1 MKIVGLITE
10 YNPFHNG
17 HKYHIEQAKKITGA
31 DAAIVVMS
39 GDYVQR
45 GMPAI
50 MPKRLRAEMA
60 LNCGAAAV
68 FELPVCYSTGSAELF
83 ALGAVSL
90 LDKLGIVDYLC
101 FGSECND
108 LQGLQAI
115 ADILCEEPTEY
126 KQLLQEALRS
136 GLSFP
141 AARQEALGTIMK
153 TADSSFLLNDP
164 NNILGVEYLKALRR
178 LNSNITP
185 CTIKRQ
191 DSHYHDRTLRTTY
204 SSASAIRSLFA
215 YSDSFCTASEGLHRS
230 GHTRF
235 SGISG
240 ELAKQVP
247 SSCFKLLEENH
258 QVLYPISEQDF
269 SLLLKYKLL
278 NKTPE
283 KLIRYADVSEEL
295 ANRIYAN
302 LNNFFDY
309 RQFCELL
316 KTKEVTQT
324 RINRALL
331 HIMLGIK
338 KINVDEYIR
347 NGYLMYARLL
357 GFRKDSSKLLTKL
370 SKKSTLPILT
380 KLSEIEELPELGQEM
395 LRHDMLASNLYTSVV
410 TDKFKTAF
418 QNEYKQGILKL

>member
-178 LNSNITP
+178 INSNIKP

-191 DSHYHDRTLRTTY
+191 DSHYHDRALRTTY

-215 YSDSFCTASEGLHRS
+215 YSDSSSTASEGFHKC
-230 GHTRF
+230 GNTRF

-338 KINVDEYIR
+338 KKEQEIYLTD
-347 NGYLMYARLL
+347 GYHYYAHLL
-357 GFRKDSSKLLTKL
+357 GFRKDCEKVISAISKTGTLPLLTKL
-370 SKKSTLPILT
+370 YKQD
-380 KLSEIEELPELGQEM
+380 KLSDAGQRM
-395 LRHDMLASNLYTSVV
+395 LNQDILASNLYNSVI
-410 TDKFKTAF
+410 TEKFRTPFK
-418 QNEYKQGILKL
+418 NEYNHGILKL

>member
-45 GMPAI
+45 GMPAV

-60 LNCGAAAV
+60 LRYGASAV
-68 FELPVCYSTGSAELF
+68 FELPVCYATGSAELF
-83 ALGAVSL
+83 ASGAVSL
-90 LDKLGIVDYLC
+90 LDQLGVVDYLC

-115 ADILCEEPTEY
+115 ANILCEEPTEY
-126 KQLLQEALRS
+126 RHILQTSLRS

-141 AARQEALGTIMK
+141 AARQEALHAIMK
-153 TADSSFLLNDP
+153 SADCSFLLNNP

-178 LNSNITP
+178 QDSDIIP

-191 DSHYHDRTLRTTY
+191 DSHYHDQTLRTTY
-204 SSASAIRSLFA
+204 SSASAIRSLLA
-215 YSDSFCTASEGLHRS
+215 YSDSSDVASRVFYNTEKNN
-230 GHTRF
+230 F
-235 SGISG
+235 SSIAG
-240 ELAKQVP
+240 ELEHQVP
-247 SSCFKLLEENH
+247 PDCFKLLEENH
-258 QVLYPISEQDF
+258 HTLYPVTEQDF

-278 NKTPE
+278 NKTPD
-283 KLIRYADVSEEL
+283 KLQRYADVSEEL

-302 LNNFFDY
+302 LNHFFDY

-316 KTKEVTQT
+316 KTKEMTQT

-338 KINVDEYIR
+338 KKEVELYIKSD
-347 NGYLMYARLL
+347 YHYYAHLL
-357 GFRKDSSKLLTKL
+357 GFRKDSENVISAISKAGKIPLLTKL
-370 SKKSTLPILT
+370 YKQD
-380 KLSEIEELPELGQEM
+380 KLSPDAQAM
-395 LRHDMLASNLYTSVV
+395 LNQNILASNLYNSVI
-410 TDKFKTAF
+410 TDKFRTPFK
-418 QNEYKQGILKL
+418 NELNQGVLKI

>member
-178 LNSNITP
+178 INSNIKP

-191 DSHYHDRTLRTTY
+191 DSHYHDRTLCTTY

-215 YSDSFCTASEGLHRS
+215 YSDSSSTASEGFHKC
-230 GHTRF
+230 GNTRF

-338 KINVDEYIR
+338 KKEQEIYLTD
-347 NGYLMYARLL
+347 GYHYYAHLL
-357 GFRKDSSKLLTKL
+357 GFRKDCEKVISAISKTGTLPLLTKL
-370 SKKSTLPILT
+370 YKQD
-380 KLSEIEELPELGQEM
+380 KLSDAGQRM
-395 LRHDMLASNLYTSVV
+395 LNQDILASNLYNSVI
-410 TDKFKTAF
+410 TEKFRTPFK
-418 QNEYKQGILKL
+418 NEYNHGILKL